1 MAEEPF
7 VQGFRYVPAR
17 MYDTLVVVVRYFRIT
32 DKASLEQVT
41 FFFPSHKPATSSSC
55 NSLSLLSALHGAFAD
70 GSRRGSLQAKA

>member
-32 DKASLEQVT
+32 DKASLEKVT
-41 FFFPSHKPATSSSC
+41 FFLPLPQTGHQQ
-55 NSLSLLSALHGAFAD
+55 LM
-70 GSRRGSLQAKA
+70 